1 LWNIPFYPNSYET
14 ENLNSLDA
22 SHIVPQLLIE
32 QKYSMT
38 KTKKAETKNASGYRS
53 PTAVLD
59 ADPFFCDIKALSKL
73 YATET
78 DARNKTKVKYLRKLP
93 MLIPDDFDPLNT
105 ILVCRH
111 PEERI
116 LILKEMGKTVK
127 HKKITL

>member
-1 LWNIPFYPNSYET
+1 
-14 ENLNSLDA
+14 
-22 SHIVPQLLIE
+22 
-32 QKYSMT
+32 MT
-38 KTKKAETKNASGYRS
+38 KTKKTENKSASGYRS

-78 DARNKTKVKYLRKLP
+78 DAKNRRTQVKFLRKLP

-116 LILKEMGKTVK
+116 LILKEMGHTVK
-127 HKKITL
+127 HKK

>member
-1 LWNIPFYPNSYET
+1 
-14 ENLNSLDA
+14 
-22 SHIVPQLLIE
+22 
-32 QKYSMT
+32 MT
-38 KTKKAETKNASGYRS
+38 KTKKTESKSASGYHS
-53 PTAVLD
+53 PTAVMD

-78 DARNKTKVKYLRKLP
+78 DARNRTKVKYLRKLP

-116 LILKEMGKTVK
+116 LILKEMDNSVK